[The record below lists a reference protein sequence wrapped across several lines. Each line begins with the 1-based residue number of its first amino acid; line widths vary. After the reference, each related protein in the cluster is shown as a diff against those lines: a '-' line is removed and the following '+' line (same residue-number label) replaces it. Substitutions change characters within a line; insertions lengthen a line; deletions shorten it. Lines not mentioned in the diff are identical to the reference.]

1 MAWGR
6 ISAEGTPLR
15 DHEGL
20 PVPVTTAGPS
30 LDRDPSRMRNDINR
44 LAAEHPDLEA
54 LIIDRL
60 YQNLLL
66 LLARRP
72 DLQEAR
78 AYIAELRV
86 TMDERMLRGLVCLP
100 PVEPPTKAQRAGG
113 LRRPAPIVVAG
124 TRVPGRPAS
133 RGPAAR
139 HGPGSCSWERYRDAC
154 DRTPPPHTYR
164 SIAPQFLTLDGHRGA
179 DPEYVRKLVRRFGP
193 PPDGHAGGA

>member
-20 PVPVTTAGPS
+20 PVPTTTAVPS
-30 LDRDPSRMRNDINR
+30 LERDPSGMRNDINR
-44 LAAEHPDLEA
+44 LASELQDLDPLVVE
-54 LIIDRL
+54 RL

-66 LLARRP
+66 LLGRRP
-72 DLQEAR
+72 GLQEAR

-113 LRRPAPIVVAG
+113 PRRPASIVVAG
-124 TRVPGRPAS
+124 TRDPGRPAT
-133 RGPAAR
+133 RGPGR
-139 HGPGSCSWERYRDAC
+139 PSWTRELFWERYRDAC
-154 DRTPPPHTYR
+154 ARTSPPHTYR

-193 PPDGHAGGA
+193 PPDGRAGGA